1 MRHRTVWF
9 ALLLLV
15 LLGSTAAAAT
25 QDELK
30 DAAKKGQIAFVLVT
44 QPGATG
50 VDKATDVIRDA
61 MGKVENSVLI
71 ELDRADTGNADLI
84 ARYRV
89 SGAPLPL
96 ILVVARNGTLAG
108 GIRAAKV
115 TSEQLQKMVPT
126 PKKAEILKVLE
137 EGKAVFAVFSRAEM
151 GSSAEAVGACVTAC
165 GQLKE
170 SAVTIQIDMDDD
182 KELPFLTQLKVDPAS
197 KEPVTLVFNK
207 SGQLTESYMGTLQ
220 VPALVQATT
229 KKPRG
234 CCPPGINSS
243 KSCAPPKKKSGI

>member
-1 MRHRTVWF
+1 VI
-9 ALLLLV
+9 LLVV

-30 DAAKKGQIAFVLVT
+30 DAAKKGQIVFVLVT

-50 VDKATDVIRDA
+50 VDKAKKVIRDA
-61 MGKVENSVLI
+61 MGHVENSVLI
-71 ELDRADTGNADLI
+71 ELNRADTGNAELV

-96 ILVVARNGTLAG
+96 ILVVARNGALAG
-108 GIRAAKV
+108 GGRAGKV

-126 PKKAEILKVLE
+126 PKKAEILQALE

-151 GSSAEAVGACVTAC
+151 GSSAKAVGACATAC
-165 GQLKE
+165 GQLKKG
-170 SAVTIQIDMDDD
+170 AVTIQIDMDDD
-182 KELPFLTQLKVDPAS
+182 KELPLLTQLKVDPAS

-207 SGQLTESYMGTLQ
+207 SGLLTGSYMGAVQ
-220 VPALVQATT
+220 VADLVQATT
-229 KKPRG
+229 KKPSG

-243 KSCAPPKKKSGI
+243 KSCAPPKKKSGM